1 MKWSRG
7 NSRLFLVF
15 WKFCA
20 LADQNGSFD
29 SKFETK
35 INFSSI
41 FESFFF
47 VLLFCQR
54 ENKLESQ
61 NQSKMDSDNLGDEP
75 DTRSDAEVLFNS

>member
-29 SKFETK
+29 SKFGTK

-41 FESFFF
+41 FESFFCSAF
-47 VLLFCQR
+47 LSARKSIR
-54 ENKLESQ
+54 EPELI
-61 NQSKMDSDNLGDEP
+61 KMDSDNLGDEP